1 MRKLKIFLGEKD
13 KCKGYPMYEYIL
25 KICKEMDIVGA
36 TVYKG
41 IMGYGKKKHI
51 HRNDFFSLSGDLPI
65 IIEIYDKKE
74 KIEELR
80 NEINKL
86 PFDGL
91 IATQDVEVIYKEKK

>member
-1 MRKLKIFLGEKD
+1 MRKLKVFLGEKD
-13 KCKGYPMYEYIL
+13 RYKGYPIYEYIL
-25 KICKEMDIVGA
+25 KICRDLDISGA

-51 HRNDFFSLSGDLPI
+51 HRNDFFSLAGDLPI
-65 IIEIYDKKE
+65 IIEIYDTKE
-74 KIEELR
+74 KIAVLR
-80 NEINKL
+80 EKINEL